1 MAASKLPPG
10 MIAPPGKAK
19 AAAAAKTGPMSAGL
33 TKAAAAGGAKK
44 PMPKKPVGVPKGAP
58 PGIAGGAARKGK

>member
-1 MAASKLPPG
+1 MAKIPAG

-19 AAAAAKTGPMSAGL
+19 LSAAAKTGPMSAGL

-44 PMPKKPVGVPKGAP
+44 PMPKKPMGVTKGSP